1 MQVGSRWVRLGV
13 IVCMLLLGLSVQAED
28 ELSFRTRLKLQV
40 QQSLQRERF
49 DDLEKVAQIFRE
61 RQTRTGS
68 GVWALTQFYMSFS
81 WMDLA
86 NDQHWQQV
94 ENTLLR
100 WQKNFPT
107 SPTPV
112 IAYVEALTER
122 GSQIRSDRGQEQASL
137 FWKRGYNLLLHTK
150 SFSDKDPSW
159 YVQIGYAGC
168 THNWQPQEFDKL
180 LEEGMARFP
189 AHYQMY
195 FAALEYYR
203 CNTTDFPHRLEVIA
217 SRAARNNKAT
227 DGDGPY
233 ARVYWFAA
241 EAYFGDRLFRE
252 TMVDWTR
259 MKNAMDDVLRQYPD
273 QWNVNNF
280 AYFACLKGDKTKA
293 RELVG
298 RVTTPIMEVWDS
310 EERFKRCKYWANQ
323 GVKSA

>member
-1 MQVGSRWVRLGV
+1 MWFCTSWARVGLIGF
-13 IVCMLLLGLSVQAED
+13 MLLLSISVQAED
-28 ELSFRTRLKLQV
+28 ELTFRTRLKLQV
-40 QQSLQRERF
+40 QESLQREKF
-49 DDLEKVAQIFRE
+49 DDLEKVAQIFRD

-86 NDQHWQQV
+86 NDQHWNKV
-94 ENTLLR
+94 EQTLLR
-100 WQKNFPT
+100 WQKRFPA
-107 SPTPV
+107 SATPV
-112 IAYVEALTER
+112 IAYAAALSER
-122 GSQIRSDRGQEQASL
+122 GRQIRSDRGREQASL
-137 FWKRGYNLLLHTK
+137 FWRRGYDLLLHTK

-168 THNWQPQEFDKL
+168 THDWKPQEFDKL
-180 LEEGMARFP
+180 LEEGMTRFP

-203 CNTTDFPHRLEVIA
+203 CNTTQLPYHLEGIA

-233 ARVYWFAA
+233 ARVYWYAA
-241 EAYFGDRLFRE
+241 EAYFGDRLFQD
-252 TMVDWTR
+252 TKVNWPR

-273 QWNVNNF
+273 QWNINNF
-280 AYFACLKGDKTKA
+280 AYFACLKGDKAKT
-293 RELVG
+293 RELLG
-298 RVTTPIMEVWDS
+298 RVTTPIMDVWDS
-310 EERFKRCKYWANQ
+310 EERFQQCRHWANQ